1 MSPKEVRSIDCAGGL
16 KIFNHGITSVL
27 NMGLHE
33 FQTSNFWVRDLNGSH
48 RLDSYELFVF
58 YLVDRC
64 DQLNTIATR
73 SEHQKT
79 TTSIVCFSCFK
90 KNSTPD
96 RIRTCDR
103 LLRHTT
109 IVFTTNR
116 SCLWSGLSLYL
127 IISDL
132 GTHH

>member
-64 DQLNTIATR
+64 DQLSTIVTR

-79 TTSIVCFSCFK
+79 TTSIVCFSCVLRV
-90 KNSTPD
+90 STPT
-96 RIRTCDR
+96 RNRTRNETLEESCYILLTMGAIRYFKD
-103 LLRHTT
+103 
-109 IVFTTNR
+109 FTKVNIK
-116 SCLWSGLSLYL
+116 SQKS
-127 IISDL
+127 
-132 GTHH
+132 